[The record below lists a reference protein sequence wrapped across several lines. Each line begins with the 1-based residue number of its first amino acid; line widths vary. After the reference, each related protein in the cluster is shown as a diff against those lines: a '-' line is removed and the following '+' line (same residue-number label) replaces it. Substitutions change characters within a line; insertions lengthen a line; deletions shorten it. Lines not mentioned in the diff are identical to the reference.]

1 MITIILNL
9 TSHQLCLES
18 IHGSTEATFAF
29 TFILITL
36 CIQDKEWH
44 HLQSLSKS
52 MQKDKNNGKW
62 KKSSMTKPIGA
73 KECSSSNGKVFL
85 IMKQHGNPWK
95 DFKALLKCS
104 EIIGSKHTTHRSL
117 LPSQIAAKPDLLG
130 PSKNPNTISYHLS

>member
-29 TFILITL
+29 TFVLITL

-44 HLQSLSKS
+44 HLQRLSKS
-52 MQKDKNNGKW
+52 MQKDRNNGKW

-73 KECSSSNGKVFL
+73 KKCSSSNGKVFL
-85 IMKQHGNPWK
+85 SMKQLGNLWR
-95 DFKALLKCS
+95 DFRALLKCS
-104 EIIGSKHTTHRSL
+104 EIIGSKHTIHQSL
-117 LPSQIAAKPDLLG
+117 SPSQITAKSDLLG
-130 PSKNPNTISYHLS
+130 PSKNQNTISYHL